1 MKRVAILGSTGSI
14 GTQALDVIAR
24 YRERFS
30 VYALSANSNIEL
42 LKKQMR
48 LFSPRKVVV
57 MDEESAE
64 RLKRPAQNGGIEIL
78 IGDAGLRGIA
88 SDSNVDILLVAL
100 PGIKGLLS
108 IIDALQRGIR
118 VALANKESLVAGGRF
133 ISKMKRGKGEIIP
146 IDSEHSA
153 IFQLL
158 SRIDKKSIRR
168 IYLTATGGPFR
179 GKKGSYLKNVELRDV
194 LNHPRWQMGKKVTVD
209 SATMVNKAFEIIEA
223 RWLFDLKPD
232 VIDVVIHP
240 QAIVHSLVHI
250 VDGSFLAHL
259 GPTDMRIPIGYS
271 LSYPDRLEDIIRP
284 LSISELGSIS
294 FERVSPPFD
303 HPLKIA
309 RSIIS
314 DNPDNGIIFNA
325 ADEIA
330 VESFLARRIKYT
342 DIIPIIDYSMKH
354 IKASGIKTVMDVIN
368 FDADIKVFVKNH
380 IEKRY

>member
-30 VYALSANSNIEL
+30 VYALSANSNIDL
-42 LKKQMR
+42 LLKQMR

-57 MDEESAE
+57 MSEESAE
-64 RLKRPAQNGGIEIL
+64 RLKRPAQDGEIEIL
-78 IGDAGLRGIA
+78 IGDAGLRDIA
-88 SDSNVDILLVAL
+88 SDDSVDILLVAL

-108 IIDALQRGIR
+108 ITDALQAGIR

-146 IDSEHSA
+146 VDSEHSA

-158 SRIDKKSIRR
+158 SSIDKESVRC

-179 GKKGSYLKNVELRDV
+179 GKKDSYLKNVELRDV

-223 RWLFDLKPD
+223 KWLFDLEPD
-232 VIDVVIHP
+232 IIDVVIHP
-240 QAIVHSLVHI
+240 QAIVHSLI
-250 VDGSFLAHL
+250 YIMDGSFLAHL

-271 LSYPDRLEDIIRP
+271 LSYPDRLENIVRP
-284 LSISELGSIS
+284 LSIAGLGSIS

-325 ADEIA
+325 ADEVA
-330 VESFLARRIKYT
+330 VESFLARKIKYT
-342 DIIPIIDYSMKH
+342 DIIPIINYSMKH

-368 FDADIKVFVKNH
+368 FDVEIKAFIKNH